1 MTRFTRLQQQHV
13 QNDYAKL
20 ATALKIEF
28 SGSETRKHDS
38 SLANNV
44 KQARNKHSQAY
55 YHCSAYFGMLTET
68 GIEELLPLK
77 QLFLSNMYP
86 NFINFLDPTAHIA
99 KGPFA
104 NFVTSRACE
113 HS

>member
-1 MTRFTRLQQQHV
+1 
-13 QNDYAKL
+13 
-20 ATALKIEF
+20 
-28 SGSETRKHDS
+28 
-38 SLANNV
+38 
-44 KQARNKHSQAY
+44 
-55 YHCSAYFGMLTET
+55 MLTET
-68 GIEELLPLK
+68 GIEVLLPFK

>member
-1 MTRFTRLQQQHV
+1 MIARWLTMS
-13 QNDYAKL
+13 NK
-20 ATALKIEF
+20 LKIN
-28 SGSETRKHDS
+28 THKPTIIVQ
-38 SLANNV
+38 L
-44 KQARNKHSQAY
+44 Y
-55 YHCSAYFGMLTET
+55 SAYFGMLTET

-86 NFINFLDPTAHIA
+86 NFIDFLGLTAHIA
-99 KGPFA
+99 NGPFA